1 MCLQSFNNCP
11 SCKATSQL
19 KRRKIN
25 EMINIHIMLVALFP
39 KEFNSAQLLKKLH
52 NYLLLNLFVLTACE
66 HKYMITTL
74 PLIIGPDVVN
84 K

>member
-1 MCLQSFNNCP
+1 MSSEFQQLPESQSDQ
-11 SCKATSQL
+11 SV
-19 KRRKIN
+19 KIN
-25 EMINIHIMLVALFP
+25 EMINIHIMLVTLFP